1 MTTMF
6 CFLPFLALVTTSVA
20 VNSDATCYFVN
31 GNIATADVPCNTSA
45 EITTCCNKNDIC
57 LSNGLCYLQSQG
69 NHPVM
74 SRGSCT
80 DQNWGGACSS
90 AEPCARWNQ
99 GTGYRVVNAIDD
111 QYCCG
116 NVVSIDNT
124 SIECAVDRAFTV
136 PIGTVMP
143 GVAALANYTKSSTS
157 SSSSPGSS
165 SSGNSSSDASGD
177 TPGDH
182 NDQSAR
188 LAIGLG
194 LGIPLGLIA
203 GSALIWG
210 AWERKQRSASMREL
224 EGLKA
229 SLAAAGPPNVMGYN
243 YQHGHGYAPVPA
255 APPTELG
262 QYPVPVSEL
271 DSAGAKDSTRR

>member
-1 MTTMF
+1 MYR
-6 CFLPFLALVTTSVA
+6 FLPFLALVTTSVA
-20 VNSDATCYFVN
+20 VKSDATCYFVN

-99 GTGYRVVNAIDD
+99 GTGYRVVNATDD

-157 SSSSPGSS
+157 SR
-165 SSGNSSSDASGD
+165 D
-177 TPGDH
+177 TSGDH

-271 DSAGAKDSTRR
+271 DSAGAKDLTRR

>member
-1 MTTMF
+1 MF
-6 CFLPFLALVTTSVA
+6 RLLPLLTLVTTSVA
-20 VNSDATCYFVN
+20 VKSDATCYFVN

-80 DQNWGGACSS
+80 DQNWGGACKG

-136 PIGTVMP
+136 AIGTVMP
-143 GVAALANYTKSSTS
+143 GVAGLANYTKSSTS
-157 SSSSPGSS
+157 SSPSP
-165 SSGNSSSDASGD
+165 SGNSSRDSSGD
-177 TPGDH
+177 TSTDN
-182 NDQSAR
+182 NDQSTR

-210 AWERKQRSASMREL
+210 AWERKQRTASKREL
-224 EGLKA
+224 EALKA
-229 SLAAAGPPNVMGYN
+229 SLAAAGPPSGMGYN

-262 QYPVPVSEL
+262 QYSVPVSEL

>member
-1 MTTMF
+1 MF
-6 CFLPFLALVTTSVA
+6 HLLPLLALITTSVA
-20 VNSDATCYFVN
+20 VRSDATCYFVN

-80 DQNWGGACSS
+80 DQNWGGACKA

-136 PIGTVMP
+136 AIGTVMP

-157 SSSSPGSS
+157 SSPS
-165 SSGNSSSDASGD
+165 SSGNSSSDSSGD
-177 TPGDH
+177 TLADR
-182 NDQSAR
+182 NDRSTR

-203 GSALIWG
+203 GSVLIWG
-210 AWERKQRSASMREL
+210 AWERKQRTASKTEL
-224 EGLKA
+224 EALKA
-229 SLAAAGPPNVMGYN
+229 SLAAAGPPSGMGYN

-262 QYPVPVSEL
+262 QYSIPVSEL
-271 DSAGAKDSTRR
+271 DSAGAKGSTRR